1 MLDWKSLGSFYVG
14 RGNLPQAK
22 VRLLKE
28 AIWVEISGLN
38 IDVSYNIWRV
48 ILGVRNDRENAI
60 PWKQRTR
67 AVILDTYEVPQEPFE
82 SENGLGNLEILPV
95 TVL

>member
-14 RGNLPQAK
+14 RGKLPQAK

-28 AIWVEISGLN
+28 AIRVEISGLN

-48 ILGVRNDRENAI
+48 VLGVRNDRENAI
-60 PWKQRTR
+60 LWKQRTL
-67 AVILDTYEVPQEPFE
+67 AVISDT
-82 SENGLGNLEILPV
+82 
-95 TVL
+95 

>member
-1 MLDWKSLGSFYVG
+1 MLDSKSLGSFYVG
-14 RGNLPQAK
+14 RRKLPQAK

-28 AIWVEISGLN
+28 AIRVEISGLN

-60 PWKQRTR
+60 LWKQRTL
-67 AVILDTYEVPQEPFE
+67 AVILDTCEMPQEPFE
-82 SENGLGNLEILPV
+82 SENGLGNLEMLPV